1 VGLAIGAGIAAVDG
15 VYAACGAA
23 GAAPVLAVEPIRVA
37 LGLAGAAFLVT
48 VGVRT
53 LHGAFRVRLGAESAF
68 EMATPKRAF
77 LASIAGTASNPAT
90 IGSWAAIFAAANTAG
105 AATTTGTAVMLIVGV
120 AIGSLSWV
128 TALATGVAV
137 ARRGLGDRAARLADA
152 VAGLGMLGLGGA
164 LAYSATHDRQ

>member
-1 VGLAIGAGIAAVDG
+1 
-15 VYAACGAA
+15 
-23 GAAPVLAVEPIRVA
+23 
-37 LGLAGAAFLVT
+37 
-48 VGVRT
+48 
-53 LHGAFRVRLGAESAF
+53 
-68 EMATPKRAF
+68 
-77 LASIAGTASNPAT
+77 
-90 IGSWAAIFAAANTAG
+90 
-105 AATTTGTAVMLIVGV
+105 VMLIVGV